1 MPSLELTGR
10 AIVLDWQGR
19 SMIRLRV
26 QPPRIGGSDDADPA
40 DALFTSA
47 LTASRAAGELSV
59 AHGWPIVAA
68 FA

>member
-1 MPSLELTGR
+1 
-10 AIVLDWQGR
+10 
-19 SMIRLRV
+19 MIRLRV